1 MSISSYWLLFSSE
14 HYKRP
19 QTQLI
24 PYSSFKVYPPINI
37 NAALRQCASSGRLVV
52 GVTWVVEFLSLVD
65 PVALH
70 SQHYLTVVMT
80 LIAIFRLLY
89 IGR

>member
-1 MSISSYWLLFSSE
+1 MPNSPF
-14 HYKRP
+14 
-19 QTQLI
+19 Q
-24 PYSSFKVYPPINI
+24 VYPPINI

-80 LIAIFRLLY
+80 LIAIFRLIY